1 MSSIPRRE
9 VSNRVRAVQVTEFGG
24 PEVLRLSDVALRSMG
39 PSDVH
44 VRVAYAGVNFLDLH
58 HRAGTYVRQLP
69 FVPGREGAGTVLAH
83 GDEVTHLG
91 VGDRVAFAMHDD
103 GAYAYEAVIPAWKVA
118 PVPDDVE
125 LRTAAAML
133 LQGLTALSLVA
144 DEARVAKGQ
153 EILVHSAA
161 GGTGSLVA
169 QLATHAGARVLAL
182 VSTQEK
188 AEEAHRA
195 GVSVASTYPDAGFVS
210 WVKDQTGG
218 RGVDVIF
225 DAVGGPTFEDDLS
238 SLAHRGRLVIY
249 GRSGG
254 PFPALDLGRL
264 ADACLSIT
272 YARLRFYVGDMGA
285 FQRQSSAL
293 FDLISLGVVAPLKV
307 TSLPAGDAASA
318 HIAIASRTSVGK
330 HVLDMTDEVSVR

>member
-1 MSSIPRRE
+1 M
-9 VSNRVRAVQVTEFGG
+9 RAIQVTEFGG
-24 PEVLRLSDVALRSMG
+24 PEVLRLNEVELRPMG

-58 HRAGTYVRQLP
+58 HRAGTYARQLP

-103 GAYAYEAVIPAWKVA
+103 GAYAYEPSIPGWKVA

-125 LRTAAAML
+125 LRTAAAIM
-133 LQGLTALSLVA
+133 LQGLTALSLVV
-144 DEARVAKGQ
+144 DEARVVKGQ
-153 EILVHSAA
+153 EVLVHSAA

-169 QLATHAGARVLAL
+169 QLARYAGAQVIAL
-182 VSTQEK
+182 VSTPEK
-188 AEEAHRA
+188 VEEAYRVGA
-195 GVSVASTYPDAGFVS
+195 SVASTYPDVGFAP
-210 WVKDQTGG
+210 WVKDQTAG

-225 DAVGGPTFEDDLS
+225 DAVGGPTFEDNLS
-238 SLAHRGRLVIY
+238 SLAPRGRLVIY

-254 PFPALDLGRL
+254 PFPAVDPGRL

-272 YARLRFYVGDMGA
+272 YARLRFYVRDMAA
-285 FQRQSSAL
+285 FQRKSSTL
-293 FDLISLGVVAPLKV
+293 FELVSLGAVTPLKV
-307 TSLPAGDAASA
+307 ISLPAGDAASA
-318 HIAIASRTSVGK
+318 HIAIASRASVGK
-330 HVLDMTDEVSVR
+330 HVLDMTDEVPVR